1 MSDSSHNNGQNGDAA
16 ADRALREGLRTPGL
30 SAEAIQRIRQAT
42 QQEWRAVTQAES
54 AVPTTADTSRPS
66 RPNRRWLSLAAA
78 ASVAV
83 IAGVLGWNSFLA
95 NPAND
100 GAVVG
105 QLARFEAPGVVESR
119 FLRSDQFLAQGASLH
134 TGQSLDVRGDSL
146 IQLAGGG
153 NLRVARASSF
163 AVVAANAV
171 KLERGELYVDI
182 PPGSRGSDR
191 FMVVTPAGEFR
202 HVGTQFAVAIV
213 NGSTR
218 LRVRE
223 GSVLWH
229 ATEGDSTVSAG
240 TEVVIDSR
248 RTVTRRPIPTA
259 GREWAWAESMAP
271 DFEIENRPVMDF
283 LVWFSRETGRK
294 LELAD
299 EEARKQAATIL
310 MHGNVHGMTT
320 MEALSAVMA
329 ATTLRFEL
337 PEGAIRVSSARDSK
351 SPT

>member
-1 MSDSSHNNGQNGDAA
+1 MSDSNHNEPRNEGA
-16 ADRALREGLRTPGL
+16 ADRALREGLRTPAL
-30 SAEAIQRIRQAT
+30 SADAMQRIRTAA
-42 QQEWRAVTQAES
+42 QQEWRAATQTES
-54 AVPTTADTSRPS
+54 PAVLGHPK
-66 RPNRRWLSLAAA
+66 RRWLSLAAA
-78 ASVAV
+78 ASVALL
-83 IAGVLGWNSFLA
+83 AGIVGWNVFLA

-100 GAVVG
+100 GAVAG
-105 QLARFEAPGVVESR
+105 QVARFEAPGIVEPH
-119 FLRSDQFLAQGASLH
+119 FLRRDTFLSEGTALH
-134 TGQSLDVRGDSL
+134 AGQALDVRGDSL
-146 IQLAGGG
+146 IELAGGG
-153 NLRVARASSF
+153 NLRLARATTF
-163 AVVAANAV
+163 EVVAANAV

-191 FMVVTPAGEFR
+191 FMVMTPAGEFR

-213 NGSTR
+213 NGATR

-229 ATEGDSTVSAG
+229 ANEGDSTVTAG
-240 TEVVIDSR
+240 TEVVIDSKH
-248 RTVTRRPIPTA
+248 TVTRRPITTA
-259 GREWAWAESMAP
+259 GREWAWTESLAP
-271 DFEIENRPVMDF
+271 EFEIENRPVMDF

-299 EEARKQAATIL
+299 DEARQQTATIL
-310 MHGNVHGMTT
+310 MHGNVHGLTA

-351 SPT
+351 SSAT

>member
-1 MSDSSHNNGQNGDAA
+1 MSDSNHNEKEAA
-16 ADRALREGLRTPGL
+16 ADRALKEGLRTPAL
-30 SAEAIQRIRQAT
+30 SAEAMQRIRQAA
-42 QQEWRAVTQAES
+42 QQEWRAATQSVDS
-54 AVPTTADTSRPS
+54 ARVAHEPK
-66 RPNRRWLSLAAA
+66 RRWLSLAAA

-83 IAGVLGWNSFLA
+83 LAGVVGWNVFLA

-105 QLARFEAPGVVESR
+105 QLARFEAPGIAESH
-119 FLRSDQFLAQGASLH
+119 FLRRDTLLSQGAELH
-134 TGQSLDVRGDSL
+134 AGQALDVRGDAL
-146 IQLAGGG
+146 VQLAGGG
-153 NLRVARASSF
+153 NLRVARASAF
-163 AVVAANAV
+163 EVLAANAV
-171 KLERGELYVDI
+171 RLERGELYVDI

-213 NGSTR
+213 NGATR

-223 GSVLWH
+223 GTVLWR
-229 ATEGDSTVSAG
+229 ANEGDSTVSAG
-240 TEVVIDSR
+240 TEVVIDGN
-248 RTVTRRPIPTA
+248 RTVTRRPINTA
-259 GREWAWAESMAP
+259 GREWVWTESMAP
-271 DFEIENRPVMDF
+271 EFEIENRPVMEF

-299 EEARKQAATIL
+299 DEARKQAATIL
-310 MHGNVHGMTT
+310 MHGNVHGLTA

-337 PEGAIRVSSARDSK
+337 PEGAIRVSSARGST